1 MSMRKPAKVLV
12 RGNGAKTI
20 APVSQT
26 DVVIGFNQTQAA
38 VGTSAVTVASTAQA
52 PLTGSHFLRLD
63 TTAKCLGPWLDALQI
78 NAGGQLAKQTA
89 QLGCLPSTGFMAV
102 HSLWDLQIRV
112 SVDGMNFDP
121 SLERSLDL
129 PTRKPLPQMFHN
141 WLGERRLSLARWL
154 SAPPQNWNW
163 PLTGMQALQGNGLQE
178 PGGGIPHVE
187 ILVALLEAQQSGT
200 LSRLAQM
207 LELPVKP
214 SECLLQ
220 DAPETRQLERCFHLQ
235 RHLNETP
242 NWWLYDHAG
251 SVIINQ
257 LAQRLRSAQ
266 RQIFLALSMHAR
278 QAG

>member
-1 MSMRKPAKVLV
+1 
-12 RGNGAKTI
+12 
-20 APVSQT
+20 
-26 DVVIGFNQTQAA
+26 
-38 VGTSAVTVASTAQA
+38 
-52 PLTGSHFLRLD
+52 
-63 TTAKCLGPWLDALQI
+63 
-78 NAGGQLAKQTA
+78 
-89 QLGCLPSTGFMAV
+89 
-102 HSLWDLQIRV
+102 
-112 SVDGMNFDP
+112 MNFDP
-121 SLERSLDL
+121 ALERPLDL

-163 PLTGMQALQGNGLQE
+163 PLTGMHAQQGNGPQE

-187 ILVALLEAQQSGT
+187 ILGALLEAQQSRT
-200 LSRLAQM
+200 LNRLAQM
-207 LELPVKP
+207 LDLPVKP

-220 DAPETRQLERCFHLQ
+220 DAPETRQLEGCFHLQ

-266 RQIFLALSMHAR
+266 RQTFLGLSVHAR